1 MADLQL
7 IWKLGTTQGSD
18 SWVRVGH
25 NSSARN
31 PDAVWAF
38 TTPASFV
45 DSLTID
51 FVWDCTAMGSGWYA
65 NANDYVFAVSADGSN
80 GRFAATGEQIQ
91 KIIHTIPGT
100 STKKGSFSITFT
112 GLELIAGAEYYIRAN
127 YNGTSYQTM
136 KWFSKTPTAAY
147 TAAEETES
155 EFIPPRKTLLVET
168 SIKKD
173 DDDDTTDLFM
183 LSGYGGFLIR
193 SEEGDTWT
201 SYKNLGT
208 TEKLYAC
215 HYLGGNYIAVG
226 ENGTVIV
233 SKDKGETWEKKNID
247 TTLPML
253 AVAYGNGLYI
263 ICGESRI
270 YASSD
275 LENFELVYD
284 STEETETMYGRL
296 ECAVYDGEK
305 YIAGGFWTDGLISYD
320 GYEWDHA
327 PYIIHN
333 SRAVSMATVDG
344 YIYMGSNDG
353 GIYRSLD
360 GYDWEE
366 VLPQSGNPINGIAY
380 GNGAY
385 IACGNAGLLLYSRD
399 GVNWENVSAA
409 QSGIEWNAA
418 VFGNG
423 KFFIA
428 GFNSS
433 STGIKETSKDGKTWT
448 ALPTS
453 TKALSGACFGLS
465 AYHEELR
472 SKAENAIAKYREVR
486 KFSAEAD
493 GQAKPKYGEDYH
505 IGDICDIYFDGISI
519 RERITKVRHIIEP
532 EKISVTPIFGED
544 YLNIRQITKRI
555 SKFDE

>member
-7 IWKLGTTQGSD
+7 IWKYGTTEGSN

-25 NSSARN
+25 NSSVRN

-38 TTPASFV
+38 TAPANYI

-51 FVWDCTAMGSGWYA
+51 FVWDCTAMGTGYYA
-65 NANDYVFAVSADGSN
+65 STYDYVFAVSADGSN
-80 GRFAATGEQIQ
+80 GRFAATSEQIQ

-100 STKKGSFSITFT
+100 STKKGNFSITFT
-112 GLELIAGAEYYIRAN
+112 GLELVAGMEYYIRAN
-127 YNGTSYQTM
+127 MNGTTYQTM
-136 KWFSKTPTAAY
+136 KWFSKTPTAEY
-147 TAAEETES
+147 TAAEES
-155 EFIPPRKTLLVET
+155 SGVFVPPKKTLLIET

-173 DDDDTTDLFM
+173 DDDETTDLFM
-183 LSGYGGFLIR
+183 LSGYGGFLIH
-193 SEEGDTWT
+193 SEGGDTWT
-201 SYKNLGT
+201 SYQKLGT
-208 TEKLYAC
+208 SENLYAC

-226 ENGTVIV
+226 ANGTVIV

-263 ICGESRI
+263 VCGESRI

-284 STEETETMYGRL
+284 STEESTTMYGRL

-327 PYIIHN
+327 PYMIHD
-333 SRAVSMATVDG
+333 SRAVSMAMADG
-344 YIYMGSNDG
+344 FIYMGTNDG
-353 GIYRSLD
+353 GIYRSHD
-360 GYDWEE
+360 GYEWEE
-366 VLPQSGNPINGIAY
+366 IYPQIGKSINGIAF
-380 GNGAY
+380 GNGSY
-385 IACGNAGLLLYSRD
+385 IACGNNDLLLYSRD
-399 GVNWENVSAA
+399 GQNWENISAA

-418 VFGNG
+418 IFGNG
-423 KFFIA
+423 KFIIA
-428 GFNSS
+428 GSNGSN
-433 STGIKETSKDGKTWT
+433 TGVKESSKDGKVWT

-453 TKALSGACFGLS
+453 TKPLSGACFGLS
-465 AYHEELR
+465 TYHEELR
-472 SKAENAIAKYREVR
+472 SKAENAIAKYKEVR

-493 GQAKPKYGEDYH
+493 EKVKPKYGEDYN
-505 IGDICDIYFDGISI
+505 IGDICDVYFDGISI

-532 EKISVTPIFGED
+532 EKITTVPIFGED